1 MWLSTAWRST
11 IDRIILSTG
20 NIMNC
25 SALIRNSL
33 SGLLAGCSVYYVV
46 LATPTP
52 AWSGACSRSQANAA
66 QTATSD
72 LDNWT
77 KVYLFFSKFGG
88 CDDGGIADGVSE
100 AIVRLMSDKWT
111 ELPLFADAAKEHPG
125 FRKFVLSHVDSTADT
140 GDLKK
145 IRANSS
151 QLCPLD
157 LSALCKE
164 IGHAAQAALQ

>member
-1 MWLSTAWRST
+1 
-11 IDRIILSTG
+11 
-20 NIMNC
+20 MNW
-25 SALIRNSL
+25 SALIRSSL
-33 SGLLAGCSVYYVV
+33 LVGCSVYYAV

-52 AWSGACSRSQANAA
+52 AWSGACSRRQADAA
-66 QTATSD
+66 QTAASHI
-72 LDNWT
+72 DNWM

-88 CDDGGIADGVSE
+88 CDDGGIADDVSE

-111 ELPLFADAAKEHPG
+111 ELPLFADAAKKNPG

-151 QLCPLD
+151 QLCPSD

-164 IGHAAQAALQ
+164 IGHASQAARQ